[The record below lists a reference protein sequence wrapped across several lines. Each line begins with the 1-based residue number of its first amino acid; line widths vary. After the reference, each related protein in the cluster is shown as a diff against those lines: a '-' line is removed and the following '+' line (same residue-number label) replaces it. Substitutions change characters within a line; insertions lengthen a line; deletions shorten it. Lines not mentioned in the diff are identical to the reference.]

1 MKGIVVL
8 GDATSHGGKVIT
20 AQSSYLIDGKPVAC
34 VGDKV
39 TCPQDG
45 HGGTTTI
52 VEGHPTMKIN
62 GKPVALHGHKT
73 ACGASLMSSNNGN
86 SGHE

>member
-39 TCPQDG
+39 TCPKDG
-45 HGGTTTI
+45 HGSTTVI

-62 GKPVALHGHKT
+62 GKPIALHGHKT
-73 ACGASLMSSNNGN
+73 ACGASLISSHNGD

>member
-20 AQSSYLIDGKPVAC
+20 AQSNYLVNGKPVAC

-39 TCPQDG
+39 TCPKSG
-45 HGGTTTI
+45 HSTNAI
-52 VEGHPTMKIN
+52 VEGHPTMTVN
-62 GKPVALHGHKT
+62 GKPVAMHGHKT
-73 ACGASLMSSNNGN
+73 ACGATLISSHNGDH
-86 SGHE
+86 GHS

>member
-8 GDATSHGGKVIT
+8 GDTTSHGGKVIT
-20 AQSSYLIDGKPVAC
+20 AQSNYLVDGKPVAC

-39 TCPQDG
+39 TCPRDS
-45 HGGTTTI
+45 TTVI
-52 VEGHPTMKIN
+52 VEGHPTLKVN

-73 ACGASLMSSNNGN
+73 ACGATLISSHNGN